1 MISGLRFS
9 DWRLQFVSTEAAEDM
24 NRAVIHDVLRFD
36 RFSLDL
42 TRGCLRVDEQDVEL
56 RPKAFEVLRYLAKNA
71 GRLVAKKELYEAVW
85 PDVIVSDDSI
95 TQCIRQLRN
104 KLGDSDHSLIRTVSR
119 RGYLLDATV
128 LVDAPQSLR
137 DRPREVPQQQLGSSQ
152 RFSTI
157 SVPKLGAWAAVALL
171 LLSVGWW
178 ATTMLGLRPIKLAA
192 QPPLATAQ
200 TEGQFDG
207 IWRVEYANNDF
218 CVEKSRIRL
227 WAVRQGVLKGGKADG
242 TVSNTGEVRVTWP
255 DLIDPTLTCVASA
268 KLQGGRGEGKWHSPR
283 ACAGV
288 LTLTQVS
295 GP

>member
-1 MISGLRFS
+1 MIFGLSFLIGVYSLSQRK
-9 DWRLQFVSTEAAEDM
+9 RLKIM

-85 PDVIVSDDSI
+85 PNVIVSDDSI
-95 TQCIRQLRN
+95 AQCIRQLRN
-104 KLGDSDHSLIRTVSR
+104 KLGDSDHSLIKTVSR

-128 LVDAPQSLR
+128 LEDAPQR
-137 DRPREVPQQQLGSSQ
+137 VADGPRAAPQEQLGSPQ
-152 RFSTI
+152 RLSAI
-157 SVPKLGAWAAVALL
+157 PLHKLGAWAAVVLL
-171 LLSVGWW
+171 LLSAGWW
-178 ATTMLGLRPIKLAA
+178 ATTMLGLRPITLAA
-192 QPPLATAQ
+192 QPTLETAK

>member
-1 MISGLRFS
+1 MLSGLNLRIGVYNMS
-9 DWRLQFVSTEAAEDM
+9 QRKRLKIM

-42 TRGCLRVDEQDVEL
+42 TRGCVRVDEEDVEL
-56 RPKAFEVLRYLAKNA
+56 RPKAFEVLGYLAKNA
-71 GRLVAKKELYEAVW
+71 GRLVTKKELYEAVW
-85 PDVIVSDDSI
+85 PNVIVSDDSI
-95 TQCIRQLRN
+95 AQCIRQLRN
-104 KLGDSDHSLIRTVSR
+104 KLGDRDHSLIKTVSR

-128 LVDAPQSLR
+128 LAEAPQRLA
-137 DRPREVPQQQLGSSQ
+137 DGPLEAPREQLGSPQ
-152 RFSTI
+152 RLSTI
-157 SVPKLGAWAAVALL
+157 PVHKLGAWAAVALV
-171 LLSVGWW
+171 LLSAGWW
-178 ATTMLGLRPIKLAA
+178 TTTMLAWRPITLAA
-192 QPPLATAQ
+192 QPALETAQ

-227 WAVRQGVLKGGKADG
+227 WAVKQGAIKGGKSEG

-255 DLIDPTLTCVASA
+255 DLIDPTLTCVGSA
-268 KLQGGRGEGKWHSPR
+268 KLQGGRGEGKWKSPR
-283 ACAGV
+283 ACGGV

>member
-1 MISGLRFS
+1 
-9 DWRLQFVSTEAAEDM
+9 M

-85 PDVIVSDDSI
+85 PNVIVSDDSI
-95 TQCIRQLRN
+95 AQCIRQLRN
-104 KLGDSDHSLIRTVSR
+104 KLGDSDHSLIKTVSR

-128 LVDAPQSLR
+128 LAAAPQCLP
-137 DRPREVPQQQLGSSQ
+137 DRPPEAPQEQLGSPQ
-152 RFSTI
+152 RLGTI
-157 SVPKLGAWAAVALL
+157 SVPQLGAWAAVALL

-178 ATTMLGLRPIKLAA
+178 ATTMLALRPIKLAA
-192 QPPLATAQ
+192 QPTLETAQ
-200 TEGQFDG
+200 TDGQFDG
-207 IWRVEYANNDF
+207 IWRVEFANNDF

-227 WAVRQGVLKGGKADG
+227 WAVRQGVVKGGKSEG
-242 TVSNTGEVRVTWP
+242 MVSNTGEVRVTWP
-255 DLIDPTLTCVASA
+255 DLIDPTLTCVGSA
-268 KLQGGRGEGKWHSPR
+268 KLQGGHGEGKWNSPR
-283 ACAGV
+283 ACGGV